1 MDGGHDS
8 YPNDKILCE
17 GRFTRYVVAC
27 MRNCPNRQHCREFWA
42 FFEER
47 GITPVE
53 YSNRNGIGE
62 SVMKRIVF
70 DCDRCGKK
78 DIGEPLSAYH
88 TAGEAEGQPLQA
100 ADFAAL
106 AGRYGPLHC
115 SEQFLGGVLHL
126 LKDELAW
133 EHYCE
138 PCFRKVVAGAG
149 TIVGRTS
156 KATPA
161 TVSAQTP
168 LAQALAARRAPQI
181 PILRIEEDDPEPAE
195 KPSPRGRPARR
206 G

>member
-1 MDGGHDS
+1 MDDGHDS
-8 YPNDKILCE
+8 YPSDKILCE

-27 MRNCPNRQHCREFWA
+27 MRNCPYPNRCREFWA

-78 DIGEPLSAYH
+78 DIGEPISAFH
-88 TAGEAEGQPLQA
+88 TGGEEEGQRLPA
-100 ADFAAL
+100 AEFVAL
-106 AGRYGPLHC
+106 VERFGPLHC
-115 SEQFLGGVLHL
+115 SEDFLAGVLGL

-149 TIVGRTS
+149 TIVGRTGR
-156 KATPA
+156 KAPA
-161 TVSAQTP
+161 TASAQTP
-168 LAQALAARRAPQI
+168 LAQALAARGRPEVKVA
-181 PILRIEEDDPEPAE
+181 RIEDDEPPA
-195 KPSPRGRPARR
+195 KATPTSRGRKGGR

>member
-1 MDGGHDS
+1 MDDGHDS
-8 YPNDKILCE
+8 YPSDKILCE

-27 MRNCPNRQHCREFWA
+27 MRNCPYPNRCREFWV

-78 DIGEPLSAYH
+78 DIGEPLSAFY
-88 TAGEAEGQPLQA
+88 TGGEAEGQRLPT
-100 ADFAAL
+100 ADFAAMVE
-106 AGRYGPLHC
+106 RFGPLHC
-115 SEQFLGGVLHL
+115 SEDFLGGVLGL
-126 LKDELAW
+126 LKDELTW

-149 TIVGRTS
+149 TIVGRTAR
-156 KATPA
+156 KAPA
-161 TVSAQTP
+161 AASAQTP
-168 LAQALAARRAPQI
+168 LAQALAARNRPQVKVV
-181 PILRIEEDDPEPAE
+181 RVKDDEPEPPPA
-195 KPSPRGRPARR
+195 KGRKGRR

>member
-17 GRFTRYVVAC
+17 GRFTRYAVAC

-78 DIGEPLSAYH
+78 DIGEPLSAFV
-88 TAGEAEGQPLQA
+88 TDGADEGQRLPA

-106 AGRYGPLHC
+106 IGRFGPLHC
-115 SEQFLGGVLHL
+115 SEQFLGGVLQL

-138 PCFRKVVAGAG
+138 PCFRKVVGGAG
-149 TIVGRTS
+149 TIVGRAQ
-156 KATPA
+156 KAAPA
-161 TVSAQTP
+161 SVSAQTP
-168 LAQALAARRAPQI
+168 LAQALAARRAPQVAV
-181 PILRIEEDDPEPAE
+181 RRVDEDEVEEAPAPAP
-195 KPSPRGRPARR
+195 KGRPGRR